1 MNARKALYTGLGAL
15 AIIGSHFTQPH
26 LNDARRDLGL
36 TRNEPLQNA
45 PPVLAF
51 TTVALGGFRGII
63 VNALWI
69 RSNDLQDDGR
79 YFEAVQLAD
88 WITKLQPHFAAVW
101 VNLAWN
107 MSYNIS
113 VKFPD
118 PEDRWKWVQR
128 GIELLRDEG
137 LKYNPH
143 SVDIYAE
150 LARHFQHKM
159 GAYLDDAHLTYKYHW
174 YQEMEAVLPGGRPN
188 YAELLAPKSPDTAGR
203 LQVLREKYK
212 MDPAAMQEVDQTYG
226 PLEWRLPE
234 THAIYW
240 ASRGLTEGN
249 GEGDKRMLRRNIFQP
264 MQTAFQRGRL
274 VENRL
279 YLGRT
284 NVPPGL
290 RFMSAP
296 NLEMIPNAHRA
307 YLAQRAADPEMAEHF
322 GTGHRNFLKDA
333 VYFLFSYGREKE
345 AAQWFS
351 YIKKNFEITGIPP
364 NQSLEDYC
372 VSRIGED
379 INETSPDRIKAM
391 IQGPIA
397 SAFTELV
404 AGDPDRALALLR
416 MAETIHRHFETR
428 TGLNAGQKG
437 RTQMAPFE
445 EMKLQVAR
453 DLLAPD
459 ESINP
464 AFQSGLRTALK
475 LPADFGIPVTN
486 TPAGTTTHP

>member
-1 MNARKALYTGLGAL
+1 MNARKTVYIGGAAL
-15 AIIGSHFTQPH
+15 AILGSHFIQPH
-26 LNDARRDLGL
+26 LNEARRALGL
-36 TRNEPLQNA
+36 TRNEPLENA

-69 RSNDLQDDGR
+69 RSNELQDDGR

-88 WITKLQPHFAAVW
+88 WITKLQPHFASVW

-118 PEDRWKWVQR
+118 PEDRWNWVQR

-159 GAYLDDAHLTYKYHW
+159 GAYLDDAHLVYKYHW
-174 YQEMEAVLPGGRPN
+174 YREMEAILPGGRPN
-188 YAELLAPKSPDTAGR
+188 YAELLAPTSPEATER
-203 LQVLREKYK
+203 VRSLREKYK
-212 MDPAAMQEVDQTYG
+212 MDPAAMQAVDQTYG

-240 ASRGLTEGN
+240 ASQGLKEGN

-279 YLGRT
+279 YIGRT
-284 NVPPGL
+284 NVPAGL

-296 NLEMIPNAHRA
+296 NLEMIPNSHRA
-307 YLAQRAADPEMAEHF
+307 YLAQRLADPEMAEHF
-322 GTGHRNFLKDA
+322 GTAHRNFQKDA

-345 AAQWFS
+345 AAQWFD

-364 NQSLEDYC
+364 NQTVEDYC

-391 IQGPIA
+391 IQGPITT
-397 SAFTELV
+397 AFTELV
-404 AGDPDRALALLR
+404 AGDLDRAQSLLK
-416 MAETIHRHFETR
+416 MAGTIHRHFETR
-428 TGLNAGQKG
+428 TSLNAGQKG
-437 RTQMAPFE
+437 RTQMPSFE
-445 EMKLQVAR
+445 EMKIQVAR

-459 ESINP
+459 ENVNP
-464 AFQSGLRTALK
+464 AFQAGLRTALK
-475 LPADFGIPVTN
+475 LPANFGIPTTN
-486 TPAGTTTHP
+486 APARSDP